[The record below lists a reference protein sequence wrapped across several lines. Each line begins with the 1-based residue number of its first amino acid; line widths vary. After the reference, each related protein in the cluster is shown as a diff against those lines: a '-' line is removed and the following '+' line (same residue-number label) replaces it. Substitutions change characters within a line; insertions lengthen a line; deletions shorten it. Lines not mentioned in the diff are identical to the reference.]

1 MPTVALVQCV
11 KTKGPDP
18 APACDL
24 YTSPLF
30 LGMRAYA
37 ESVAD
42 RWFILSAKH
51 GLLEPTDI
59 IAPYEQTLNG
69 ASAPDR
75 RAWASGVAE
84 ALIQKVR
91 HPARFVVLAG
101 MSYRGY
107 LVALLSA
114 AGFELDVPMEG
125 LKQGY
130 QLQWLKAHN
139 GKVTR

>member
-11 KTKGPDP
+11 KTKRPSP

-59 IAPYEQTLNG
+59 TAPYEQTLNG
-69 ASAPDR
+69 APARDR
-75 RAWASGVAE
+75 RAWASDVAR
-84 ALIQKVR
+84 ALIQKVG

-107 LVALLSA
+107 LVPLLSA
-114 AGFELDVPMEG
+114 AGSEVSVPMEG
-125 LKQGY
+125 LLFGE

-139 GKVTR
+139 V